1 MERHMNNQS
10 DFAHDSLAREAGVF
24 SGMFQPGLS
33 IALRSPAVAP
43 AAASASSPAFVYNI
57 MPLPVAAVAGHNV
70 SLSSILTSEFG
81 SDWGGYQDF
90 WITYTGATTMKQED
104 FSYWNLKSPQATK
117 WLVNGKD
124 IGPDFGNQTHVSKAQ
139 VSSVELHAG
148 NNISNFAYVM
158 VPVAF
163 NSSGQATQYEQFS
176 ISVVDP
182 SLMAKN
188 AGKGL
193 PTGKDIVLS
202 AEHFAKDYSGIL
214 NDNDCDKIACAVSG
228 AAGAALNDDTTDSL
242 KPAQNQE
249 GGFWRIAYRGSD
261 KGHINNW
268 QTLVKP
274 GDIVRMGWKNGGHHT
289 TTVLAVNKD
298 GSMKV
303 FDNDGT
309 NSKGQD
315 IIGIHN
321 VNYDT
326 QTIATTITI
335 YRLSPD
341 HLYLINGGTQSES
354 LVGTKFSDE
363 MNGNGGDDKLA
374 GGVGNDHLNGGAG
387 NDVLTGAAGKNFLD
401 GGVGAD
407 KLISTSGHDTFVYA
421 NASEST
427 SKAHDTISGFN
438 AQTDKFDLP
447 AAVHGIDAAVAHG
460 TLSTASFDANLTS
473 ALASHLKAHDAVLF
487 TADAGNESGH
497 TFLVVDANGKAGYQ
511 AGGDYVFD
519 ITGATALSHLSVH
532 DFT

>member
-1 MERHMNNQS
+1 MNNQS

-33 IALRSPAVAP
+33 IALRSPAIAP

-182 SLMAKN
+182 SLMAKT
-188 AGKGL
+188 AGAGA
-193 PTGKDIVLS
+193 PTAKEIVSS
-202 AEHFAKDYSGIL
+202 AENFAKAYTGIL

-261 KGHINNW
+261 KGHINDW
-268 QTLVKP
+268 QTLVKA
-274 GDIVRMGWKNGGHHT
+274 GDIVRMGWKGGGHHT

-341 HLYLINGGTQSES
+341 HLYLINGTSQGES
-354 LVGTKFSDE
+354 LVGTNFNDE
-363 MNGNGGDDKLA
+363 MNGNSGGDKLS

-387 NDVLTGAAGKNFLD
+387 NDILIGGAGKDLLS
-401 GGVGAD
+401 GGAG
-407 KLISTSGHDTFVYA
+407 TDTLNGGLGNDVFVYA
-421 NASEST
+421 HASEST
-427 SKAHDTISGFN
+427 GKTHDLVQGFN
-438 AQTDKFDLP
+438 ALQDKFDLNV
-447 AAVHGIDAAVAHG
+447 AVHAINAGLTHGAVSA
-460 TLSTASFDANLTS
+460 ASFDGD
-473 ALASHLKAHDAVLF
+473 LAKAIGSHLKAHDAILL
-487 TADAGNESGH
+487 TANSGNESGH
-497 TFLVVDANGKAGYQ
+497 TFLVVDANGHAGYQ